1 MTATSIVIAV
11 IAILAVSTAFSMVG
25 LGGGVLYVPILLA
38 LGMGVHDAA
47 ATSLFIIMAMAIT
60 AAIIYRRS
68 STIDW
73 KLVLAIE
80 PPTAALAFAGGLLAS
95 YIDTSVIKVIFA
107 VALII
112 AGTFMLKPVTEKING
127 TSHGRGHWRRKVADK
142 EYVVHLPGL
151 IPVTSAA
158 GFISGMIGISGG
170 VFKLPAMVLIG
181 HIPMRIAVGTSSLM
195 VAVTAIAGLSGHVI
209 TGSFNILTALP
220 LAVVASIGG
229 YLGSSL
235 SFRIRVPVLKVFVTI
250 ILFLVSIWMI
260 ISTLVFDV

>member
-1 MTATSIVIAV
+1 MTAASIVIAV
-11 IAILAVSTAFSMVG
+11 IAVLAASTAFSMVG

-38 LGMGVHDAA
+38 LGVGVYDAA

-95 YIDTSVIKVIFA
+95 HIDTSAIKIIFA

-112 AGTFMLKPVTEKING
+112 AGAFMLKPVAERING
-127 TSHGRGHWRRKVADK
+127 TSHGWGYWRRRVADK
-142 EYVVHLPGL
+142 DYVVHLPGL
-151 IPVTSAA
+151 IPATSAA

-195 VAVTAIAGLSGHVI
+195 IAITAIAGLSGHIV

-220 LAVVASIGG
+220 LAAVASIGG

-235 SFRIRVPVLKVFVTI
+235 SFRMKVPVLKVFVAV

-260 ISTLVFDV
+260 ISTLMFEV